1 MPQCRNAFAHA
12 RFRAPNHGNGRLP
25 CLGCHAFTKN
35 LRVQPGIPEPARTA
49 VQQWLAPLRCK
60 MQPFL
65 LLCGF
70 AGFQSSFWLAESKN
84 SKLAPLLLQV
94 LVFW

>member
-35 LRVQPGIPEPARTA
+35 LRAQPGIPEPAWTT
-49 VQQWLAPLRCK
+49 VQQCLAPLRCK
-60 MQPFL
+60 MHPFL

-70 AGFQSSFWLAESKN
+70 AGFQSSFWLVERQN
-84 SKLAPLLLQV
+84 FKLAPLLLQV